1 MEQLQLTRV
10 VVAIHDRSTHPTD
23 PGTIEMRLCPG
34 PDGIVFELTEIGNED
49 GTVQLT
55 EAELEALPRA
65 RADLL
70 DQFAAGG

>member
-10 VVAIHDRSTHPTD
+10 VVAIHDRNTHPTD
-23 PGTIEMRLCPG
+23 PGTIEMRLCTGPG
-34 PDGIVFELTEIGNED
+34 GIVFELGEIGNED

-55 EAELEALPRA
+55 EAELAALPRA

-70 DQFAAGG
+70 DQFAADG

>member
-10 VVAIHDRSTHPTD
+10 VVAIHDRNTHPTD
-23 PGTIEMRLCPG
+23 PGTIEMRLCTGPG
-34 PDGIVFELTEIGNED
+34 GIVFELSEIGNED
-49 GTVQLT
+49 GIVQLT
-55 EAELEALPRA
+55 EAELAALPRA

>member
-23 PGTIEMRLCPG
+23 PGTIEMRLCTGPG
-34 PDGIVFELTEIGNED
+34 GIVFELSEIGNED

-55 EAELEALPRA
+55 ESELAALPKA

>member
-1 MEQLQLTRV
+1 
-10 VVAIHDRSTHPTD
+10 
-23 PGTIEMRLCPG
+23 MRLCTG
-34 PDGIVFELTEIGNED
+34 PDGIVFELSEIGNDD

-55 EAELEALPRA
+55 EAELAALPKA